1 MELTEVVDHSDPHK
15 LHGARTYR
23 LLPQKVDEEGRGDGT
38 DGAAG
43 RVRKGQRG
51 EPGMWTG
58 IALGPGDKFYLWSK
72 SDSCASY
79 VVSARAGTL
88 RCLLAGRTV
97 PSS

>member
-23 LLPQKVDEEGRGDGT
+23 LLPQKVDEEGRGDRT

-51 EPGMWTG
+51 EPGM
-58 IALGPGDKFYLWSK
+58 
-72 SDSCASY
+72 
-79 VVSARAGTL
+79 
-88 RCLLAGRTV
+88 
-97 PSS
+97 